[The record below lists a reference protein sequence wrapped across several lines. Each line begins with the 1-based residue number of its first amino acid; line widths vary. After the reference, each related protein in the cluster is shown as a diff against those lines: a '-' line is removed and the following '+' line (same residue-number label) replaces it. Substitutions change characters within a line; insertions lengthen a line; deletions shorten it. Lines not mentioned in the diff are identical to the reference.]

1 MGEAVGVTSWF
12 RGIFLLDEA
21 DEAAEEFEKQRARS
35 KTVKNGMNDAAER
48 LKRSREAVLQKARS
62 LQHSIPDVPPSGDP
76 DAEVPLAPGQL
87 KSSTG

>member
-12 RGIFLLDEA
+12 RSIFLLDEA

-35 KTVKNGMNDAAER
+35 RTVKNGMNDAAER
-48 LKRSREAVLQKARS
+48 LKRSREAVVEKARAM
-62 LQHSIPDVPPSGDP
+62 QHSIPEPPSGDP